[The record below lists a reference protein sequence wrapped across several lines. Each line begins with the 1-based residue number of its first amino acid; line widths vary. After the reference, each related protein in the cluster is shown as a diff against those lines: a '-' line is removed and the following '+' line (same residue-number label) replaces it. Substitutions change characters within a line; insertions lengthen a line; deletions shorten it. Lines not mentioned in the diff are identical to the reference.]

1 MEDKAATRAD
11 EPGSMNDREPIEP
24 EFARGPQRMVED
36 FGGAS
41 RSAHPP
47 LVVPD
52 QPIERHDSGP
62 TSPRS
67 CRPKALIL
75 FHKVNGIAGP
85 ADRFGLAP
93 SPHIGRAPCRERVCQ
108 YVSISVVA
116 LTLTQKPH

>member
-11 EPGSMNDREPIEP
+11 EPGSMNDRGPIEP

-47 LVVPD
+47 LVLPD
-52 QPIERHDSGP
+52 QPIERHDRGP

-67 CRPKALIL
+67 CRPKALIIFQQL
-75 FHKVNGIAGP
+75 TGIGGP
-85 ADRFGLAP
+85 AERFGIHPRATILDSPQAAKPRLA
-93 SPHIGRAPCRERVCQ
+93 A
-108 YVSISVVA
+108 A
-116 LTLTQKPH
+116 LPIR